1 MFLFALGPVGRFL
14 GERFL
19 YKAPYSF
26 LLYLPGGSALRVPAR
41 FGMLFVLCLSQAAAL
56 GFARLIAGTRGARVA
71 VAVTALIL
79 CDGWV
84 AKMPAA
90 RVPAPLDLS
99 RVDPHA
105 VVVEL
110 PVIDEYSATAALLRA
125 TQHGHPVANGYS
137 GYGPPHQ
144 FAFETGLRDL
154 DPSVITALQRL
165 SPVAV
170 FVASDRDAE
179 GSAKRLMDGL
189 ADAERVSSTP
199 AGDLYRLAERP
210 HLAT

>member
-1 MFLFALGPVGRFL
+1 
-14 GERFL
+14 
-19 YKAPYSF
+19 
-26 LLYLPGGSALRVPAR
+26 
-41 FGMLFVLCLSQAAAL
+41 
-56 GFARLIAGTRGARVA
+56 
-71 VAVTALIL
+71 
-79 CDGWV
+79 
-84 AKMPAA
+84 MPAA
-90 RVPAPLDLS
+90 RGPAPLDLS